1 MKIIPLDGSI
11 HDRRN
16 FDCGDLSLNKFL
28 QEQAQQKAKRFGS
41 KTVVLVHDDDPT
53 TILGYHTTL
62 IAHVETTAMP
72 EGRLGKDPIPMLF
85 LARFAVDQRFQG
97 KGFGRILL
105 IDVLKKAKVI
115 AEATALFG
123 VVLDAILVAIDDEAE
138 RFYLKFEFKALTDRP
153 RHLYLPI
160 GTILQLLD
168 NG

>member
-1 MKIIPLDGSI
+1 LKIIPLDGSI

-62 IAHVETTAMP
+62 IAHVETAAIP
-72 EGRLGKDPIPMLF
+72 ESKLGKDPIPMLF

-97 KGFGRILL
+97 KGFGRVLL
-105 IDVLKKAKVI
+105 IDVLKKAKAI

-123 VVLDAILVAIDDEAE
+123 VVLDTIDDEAE

-168 NG
+168 KG